1 MSLQIVTANRLRD
14 GLVVFLARD
23 GKWSDTIAEAV
34 VAADDNTA
42 AELLRRA
49 GKSEADNT
57 VVAPYLIDI
66 ENTEGHP
73 RPVRYREWLRT
84 QGPTV
89 RTDLG
94 YQAAGA
100 ASRPAA

>member
-14 GLVVFLARD
+14 GLVVFLAKD
-23 GKWSDTIAEAV
+23 GKWSSDIGEAA
-34 VAADDNTA
+34 AADDDKA
-42 AELLRRA
+42 ADNLLRQA
-49 GKSEADNT
+49 GESEADNT
-57 VVAPYLIDI
+57 VVAPYLIEAEASDG
-66 ENTEGHP
+66 TL

-94 YQAAGA
+94 YQAAY
-100 ASRPAA
+100 PAARSAA